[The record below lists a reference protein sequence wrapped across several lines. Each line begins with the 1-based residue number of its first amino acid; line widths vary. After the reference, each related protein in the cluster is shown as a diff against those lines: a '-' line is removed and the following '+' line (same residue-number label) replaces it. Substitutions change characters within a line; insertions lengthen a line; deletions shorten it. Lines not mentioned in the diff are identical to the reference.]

1 MSPPKT
7 NAARI
12 LDGLEVPYSIRA
24 YDVDEADL
32 SAITVAQKIG
42 LPADQVFK
50 TLFLSAAGG
59 GYLFGVL
66 PGNQELDLKALAKLA
81 GARSVEPVPLARLQ
95 ALTGYLRGAVTV
107 LGAKSPHPI
116 FVDETIQLY
125 DTISVSAG
133 KRGLQILLSP
143 DDFLRVTKAT
153 VGEITKPATRAGT
166 EPH

>member
-1 MSPPKT
+1 MPQIKT

-12 LDGLEVPYSIRA
+12 LDGLDVQYSIRT

-32 SAITVAQKIG
+32 SAVNVAQKIG

-66 PGNQELDLKALAKLA
+66 PGNQELDLKVLAKLA
-81 GARSVEPVPLARLQ
+81 GTRSVEPVPLAKLQ

-107 LGAKSPHPI
+107 LGAKSQHPI
-116 FVDETIQLY
+116 FVDETIRAC
-125 DTISVSAG
+125 DTISISAG
-133 KRGLQILLSP
+133 KRGLQILLRP
-143 DDFLRVTKAT
+143 DDFLRATKAT
-153 VGEITKPATRAGT
+153 VAKITKQAPRSGT
-166 EPH
+166 EP

>member
-12 LDGLEVPYSIRA
+12 LDGLGVPYSIRT

-32 SAITVAQKIG
+32 SAINVAQKIG

-59 GYLFGVL
+59 GYLFAVL
-66 PGNQELDLKALAKLA
+66 PGNQELDLKALARLA
-81 GARSVEPVPLARLQ
+81 GTRSVEPVALAKLQ

-107 LGAKSPHPI
+107 LGTKSPHPI
-116 FVDETIQLY
+116 FVDETVLLH

-143 DDFLRVTKAT
+143 DDFVRVTKAT
-153 VGEITKPATRAGT
+153 IAKIAKDAPG
-166 EPH
+166 